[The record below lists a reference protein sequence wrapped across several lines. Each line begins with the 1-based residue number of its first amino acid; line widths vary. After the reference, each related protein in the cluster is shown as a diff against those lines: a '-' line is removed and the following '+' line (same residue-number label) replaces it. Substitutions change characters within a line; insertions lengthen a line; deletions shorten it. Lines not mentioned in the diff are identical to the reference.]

1 MGLKKKIMK
10 KKINQEKIKLSM
22 GINLNQEKIKLSME
36 INLNQEEIKLNM
48 VIKINQ
54 LVKEIIQ
61 DTMNQLVSIKLH
73 LTT

>member
-1 MGLKKKIMK
+1 MK
-10 KKINQEKIKLSM
+10 KQINQEKIKLSM
-22 GINLNQEKIKLSME
+22 GINLNQEKIKLNMG
-36 INLNQEEIKLNM
+36 IKINQEEIKLNM

-61 DTMNQLVSIKLH
+61 DTMNQLVSTNLH

>member
-1 MGLKKKIMK
+1 MK

-22 GINLNQEKIKLSME
+22 GINLNQEKIKLNMNMR
-36 INLNQEEIKLNM
+36 IKINQEEIKLNM